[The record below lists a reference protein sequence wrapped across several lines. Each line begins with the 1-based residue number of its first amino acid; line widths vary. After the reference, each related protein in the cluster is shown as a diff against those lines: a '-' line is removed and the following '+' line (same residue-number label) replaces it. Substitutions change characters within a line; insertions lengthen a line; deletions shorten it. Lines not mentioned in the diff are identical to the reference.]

1 MAERDEDRGFTVVDR
16 RASASAPA
24 EPAPAPPPPEPG
36 ELPRVDFATFVLS
49 LGTSALYELGVVGD
63 PATGGRNPSPNLAV
77 ASQTIDALE
86 MLRGKTQGNL
96 DAEEARLLE
105 ALLYELHMRFV
116 EESRGTPSP
125 GSPPARGE

>member
-1 MAERDEDRGFTVVDR
+1 MAEGDRDRGFTVVDR
-16 RASASAPA
+16 RASAASRA
-24 EPAPAPPPPEPG
+24 EPAAQAPSEPAP

-63 PATGGRNPSPNLAV
+63 PATGGRRDSPNLAL
-77 ASQTIDALE
+77 ARQTIDALE

-96 DAEEARLLE
+96 DAEEEKLLE

-116 EESRGTPSP
+116 EVSRTAGA
-125 GSPPARGE
+125 PPRGE